1 MPLLEQVLEK
11 NSDKIKIAF
20 KHFPLNMHKA
30 ALIAATAS
38 LYADT
43 QGKFYEFHNLLMQ
56 NSKSLNEEKI
66 LDIAVEIGFQRSEV
80 KKQIMNPVLLKK
92 VQKDIADGKQAG
104 VNSVP
109 KIFINGH
116 LLKQRTMEGFQKLID
131 KEIKKI
137 K

>member
-1 MPLLEQVLEK
+1 MPLLEQVLER
-11 NSDKIKIAF
+11 NPDKIKIAF
-20 KHFPLNMHKA
+20 KHFPLKMHKA
-30 ALIAATAS
+30 ALVAATAS

-92 VQKDIADGKQAG
+92 IQKDIADGKQAG

-109 KIFINGH
+109 KVFINGH
-116 LLKQRTMEGFQKLID
+116 LLKQRTMEEFQKLID
-131 KEIKKI
+131 KEMKKI

>member
-11 NSDKIKIAF
+11 NPDKIKIAF
-20 KHFPLNMHKA
+20 KHFPLKMHKA

-80 KKQIMNPVLLKK
+80 KKQIRNPVLLKK
-92 VQKDIADGKQAG
+92 IQKDIADGKQAG

-109 KIFINGH
+109 KVFINGH
-116 LLKQRTMEGFQKLID
+116 LLKQRTMEEFQKRID
-131 KEIKKI
+131 KEMKKL
-137 K
+137 

>member
-11 NSDKIKIAF
+11 NPDKIKIAF
-20 KHFPLNMHKA
+20 KHFPLKMHKA
-30 ALIAATAS
+30 ALVAATAS
-38 LYADT
+38 LYADS
-43 QGKFYEFHNLLMQ
+43 QGKFHEFHNLLIQ

-92 VQKDIADGKQAG
+92 VQKDIADGRQAG

-109 KIFINGH
+109 KIFINGR

-131 KEIKKI
+131 KEMKKI

>member
-11 NSDKIKIAF
+11 NPDKIKIAF
-20 KHFPLNMHKA
+20 KHFPLKMHKA

-109 KIFINGH
+109 KVFINGH
-116 LLKQRTMEGFQKLID
+116 LLKQRTMEEFQKRID
-131 KEIKKI
+131 KEMKKL
-137 K
+137 